1 MIFTDPVTCLKG
13 RGAPFCQMPQA
24 YEEILLTSWLAANPA
39 QLAADHFGLTVDQV
53 NKFPEDSSGIIAAR
67 I

>member
-1 MIFTDPVTCLKG
+1 MRLLILFN
-13 RGAPFCQMPQA
+13 APT

-39 QLAADHFGLTVDQV
+39 QLAADHFGLTLAQV
-53 NKFPEDSSGIIAAR
+53 NKFPKDSDGIIAAR